1 MPSKGDI
8 KFGQLA
14 VELDFTSKDKIE
26 EALRLQAQLEKQG
39 KVTSLDR
46 IMLKKGILD
55 AEQIQEIEKKQG
67 RRIVFCP
74 ECSNKLNVA
83 IFGPGTRIRCPKC
96 DTSLTVPSGVK
107 YEVVDR
113 KEPPAKKPA
122 KAERAG
128 QDTIKVKKTA
138 APAKK
143 KPAEEDD
150 VEVLDDEPKDLDDA
164 IDLLDEDG
172 EGDDD
177 LGDDLADDVEVL
189 DEGGDDDD
197 FDLDDDK
204 PKKKSGGDDDD
215 LEILED
221 LQERPKTGP
230 GKKPAPA
237 PKKPEPPRGS
247 SRIDKFKKK

>member
-14 VELDFTSKDKIE
+14 VELDYASKEKIE

-46 IMLKKGILD
+46 IMLKKGIMD

-113 KEPPAKKPA
+113 KDPPAKKPA
-122 KAERAG
+122 KAERAA

-143 KPAEEDD
+143 KKDEDED
-150 VEVLDDEPKDLDDA
+150 VELIDDEPKDLDDA
-164 IDLLDEDG
+164 IDLLDEEG
-172 EGDDD
+172 EGGDDD

-189 DEGGDDDD
+189 DEGGDDDLGD
-197 FDLDDDK
+197 EEEE
-204 PKKKSGGDDDD
+204 KKSAKDDDD
-215 LEILED
+215 LEILDD
-221 LQERPKTGP
+221 LQDKPRPAP
-230 GKKPAPA
+230 GKKPAPGM
-237 PKKPEPPRGS
+237 KKPEPPRGGPAG
-247 SRIDKFKKK
+247 KFNKKK